1 MPIGMQLDNGLVNR
15 TNKLII
21 NPWTGPTECGWSDC
35 WDRAREGYDVR
46 MHEHPRWIP
55 CSWVDQAGG
64 VYGRHAHYNFCSER
78 CARYWVLSSGLYAH
92 ETAARNN
99 GLVYGMAG
107 PGDKLG
113 RYR

>member
-1 MPIGMQLDNGLVNR
+1 MPISMAPDNGRVNR
-15 TNKLII
+15 TNKLIV
-21 NPWTGPTECGWSDC
+21 NPWTGPIECCWADC
-35 WDRAREGYDVR
+35 WNQAREGYSVR
-46 MHEHPRWIP
+46 MHEHMRRVS
-55 CSWVDQAGG
+55 CSTVDQSYGM
-64 VYGRHAHYNFCSER
+64 YGRHTFYNFCSPR

-99 GLVYGMAG
+99 GLIYGMAA